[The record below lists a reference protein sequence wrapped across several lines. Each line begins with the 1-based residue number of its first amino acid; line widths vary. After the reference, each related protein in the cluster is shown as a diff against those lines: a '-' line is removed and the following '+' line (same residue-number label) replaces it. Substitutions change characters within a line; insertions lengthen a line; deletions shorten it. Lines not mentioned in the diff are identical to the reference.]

1 MKRMLQFKKTDAGY
15 ACFENDENV
24 FEIAKSNLQF
34 DVKAFYQAF
43 YSEDKDFEDIE
54 VENCIP
60 DDKYGKRV
68 YDCIVLLISKIKEK
82 FAELPPEDSDETS
95 PQGVEIICILFFCLQ

>member
-1 MKRMLQFKKTDAGY
+1 MKRTLQFNNTDAGY
-15 ACFENDENV
+15 ACFENGEKV
-24 FEIAKSNLQF
+24 FEISKTDLQF

-60 DDKYGKRV
+60 DNKNARRV
-68 YDCIVLLISKIKEK
+68 YECIVQLMAKIKDK
-82 FAELPPEDSDETS
+82 LAEMPDDAEEN
-95 PQGVEIICILFFCLQ
+95 LQEQ

>member
-1 MKRMLQFKKTDAGY
+1 MKRMLQFKKTDVGY

-24 FEIAKSNLQF
+24 FEIAKANLQF

-43 YSEDKDFEDIE
+43 YCEDKDFEIIE

-60 DDKYGKRV
+60 DDKDARRIYE
-68 YDCIVLLISKIKEK
+68 CIVQLMAKIKEK
-82 FAELPPEDSDETS
+82 LEELPNNSADTQSED
-95 PQGVEIICILFFCLQ
+95 EISEE

>member
-1 MKRMLQFKKTDAGY
+1 MKRTLQFNNTDAGY
-15 ACFENDENV
+15 ACFENGEKV
-24 FEIAKSNLQF
+24 FEISKTDLQF

-60 DDKYGKRV
+60 NDKNARRV
-68 YDCIVLLISKIKEK
+68 YECIVQLMAKIKDK
-82 FAELPPEDSDETS
+82 LAEMPDDAEEN
-95 PQGVEIICILFFCLQ
+95 LQEQ

>member
-34 DVKAFYQAF
+34 DVKAFYLAF

-95 PQGVEIICILFFCLQ
+95 PEDDDPAED

>member
-1 MKRMLQFKKTDAGY
+1 MKRVLQFKKTDSGY

-43 YSEDKDFEDIE
+43 YSEDRDFEDIE

-60 DDKYGKRV
+60 DDKDARRIYG
-68 YDCIVLLISKIKEK
+68 CIVQLMTKIKEK
-82 FAELPPEDSDETS
+82 LDELPNDRLDDQNNNQRNEY
-95 PQGVEIICILFFCLQ
+95 

>member
-1 MKRMLQFKKTDAGY
+1 M
-15 ACFENDENV
+15 
-24 FEIAKSNLQF
+24 
-34 DVKAFYQAF
+34 KAFYQAF

-82 FAELPPEDSDETS
+82 FAELPLEDSDETS
-95 PQGVEIICILFFCLQ
+95 PEDDDPAED